1 MSHNLYQVLADSV
14 AATCSAE
21 RRSTAPSPTQC
32 CMLVQAL
39 FVGGNF
45 LTMHNEDAISVC
57 PFYMSRADIKPSKWI
72 PPW

>member
-1 MSHNLYQVLADSV
+1 
-14 AATCSAE
+14 
-21 RRSTAPSPTQC
+21 
-32 CMLVQAL
+32 MLTQAL

-72 PPW
+72 PPWWVMLPAQIVASSVVDGM